1 MSTTG
6 RVTSTSTK
14 EDNRLVISYLTLRK
28 AVGSLG
34 IALPFILAIGGLLVH
49 KLAIQSSM
57 SHYYHSDMRDIF
69 VGILCA
75 IAVFLI
81 SYKGYNREDDY
92 VGDLAGLFAIGVALI
107 PTAPDLATGTV
118 AVVGGL
124 HLLFATGF
132 FCTLA
137 YFSLFLFT
145 KTNTSNPT
153 PQKKQRNTVY
163 KVSGFIILIAIGLIG
178 FLAILP
184 DSTSEPIKSLKPVF
198 WLESIAIIAFGIS
211 WLTKGEAI
219 LKDET

>member
-107 PTAPDLATGTV
+107 PTAPDLASGTV
-118 AVVGGL
+118 AIVGGL

>member
-1 MSTTG
+1 MSTSDKI
-6 RVTSTSTK
+6 TSTTTK

-34 IALPFILAIGGLLVH
+34 IALPFILAVGGLLVH
-49 KLAIQSSM
+49 KIAIQSSI

-69 VGILCA
+69 VGVLCA
-75 IAVFLI
+75 IAAFLI
-81 SYKGYNREDDY
+81 SYKGYDRQDDY
-92 VGDLAGLFAIGVALI
+92 AGDLAGLFAIGVALI
-107 PTAPDLATGTV
+107 PTAPDLATGT
-118 AVVGGL
+118 AVIVGGL
-124 HLLFATGF
+124 HLFFAAGF

-153 PQKKQRNTVY
+153 PQKKQRNSVY

-178 FLAILP
+178 LLAILP
-184 DSTSEPIKSLKPVF
+184 DSASKPIKTLKPVF